1 MSRTESDRTESD
13 LNPTSSFA
21 PEICLG
27 GEGRRRA
34 RGFAV
39 FDPFVLF
46 TKGAAAWRRGVARLP
61 GASLEGPR
69 GTGRLPEVRRS
80 PEKAPIVRTRLGVRG
95 PWSA

>member
-39 FDPFVLF
+39 FDPFVF
-46 TKGAAAWRRGVARLP
+46 FRKGRRPGEGGLPAFPEQAWKDP
-61 GASLEGPR
+61 
-69 GTGRLPEVRRS
+69 
-80 PEKAPIVRTRLGVRG
+80 GVRAASRG
-95 PWSA
+95 SAAPRKRRL